1 MMRVIKIKLRVK
13 LIIAAC
19 TILTCIVINNLS
31 FSTYTQKFV
40 AQQTIIASPW
50 EVDASVEYQ
59 SQTIDGQVF
68 KGFKP
73 GDIKENLIKLKNN
86 NDYKTKFNLEIKTT
100 GKLFENTNIN
110 LTLNSVGISETRKNI
125 TYDFYDIHQSN
136 EGTTYYIEVE
146 LEPNTEKWMRL
157 DIAWDKN
164 DENHKLYQGKR
175 GDVEYISKAEQVV
188 D

>member
-1 MMRVIKIKLRVK
+1 M
-13 LIIAAC
+13 
-19 TILTCIVINNLS
+19 NNLS
-31 FSTYTQKFV
+31 FSAYKQSFD
-40 AQQTIIASPW
+40 AQQTIIAQPW

-68 KGFKP
+68 EGFKP
-73 GDIKENLIKLKNN
+73 GDVKENLIKLKND

-100 GKLFENTNIN
+100 DKLFENTNIK
-110 LTLNSVGISETRKNI
+110 LTLNSVGTSYISENI
-125 TYDFYDIHQSN
+125 VYDFYDIHHDN

-146 LEPNTEKWMRL
+146 LEPNTEKWMEL

-164 DENHKLYQGKR
+164 DENHKLYQGQR
-175 GDVEYISKAEQVV
+175 GEVVYISRAEQVV